1 VSGYYPVLSPGNPS
15 RRIRQNERIMRPTD
29 ENIRDTLKAH
39 GLRTTPQRQAI
50 LKSFEQDTGEHLS
63 AEEIHSRASRT
74 LTTLSRAT
82 VYATLA
88 ELTDLGLLS
97 AVGIP
102 EPVRYETNTERHDH
116 FRCRVCLRLFDLL
129 SDSARPPRAGPPR
142 FVIERVD
149 LRAEGICA
157 DCVDYEAGL
166 EEGVR
171 AINRGTRGRPWK
183 DVLEWAEVACAS
195 TDGPLGTILLAASP
209 AGILRLAFEDHF
221 DAKELRTRA
230 ASRRGSR
237 TAQQHLRTA
246 SAELG
251 AFLAGELQE
260 IDCAID
266 PTVLSPARES
276 LDATRAIPYAGH
288 NSYIKLIGDL
298 APRDLGRWM
307 GANPIP
313 VILPCHRVTRGKEIP
328 DCFVG
333 GLQRRQ
339 WLEDHER
346 EYVPLLSRMGSVQA
360 TE

>member
-1 VSGYYPVLSPGNPS
+1 
-15 RRIRQNERIMRPTD
+15 MRPAD
-29 ENIRDTLKAH
+29 ESIRDTLKAH

-50 LKSFEQDTGEHLS
+50 LEAFEQDTGEHLS

-116 FRCRVCLRLFDLL
+116 FRCRVCLRLFDLP
-129 SDSARPPRAGPPR
+129 SDPVEPHQTGPPR

-157 DCVDYEAGL
+157 DCIDYEAGL
-166 EEGVR
+166 QEGVR
-171 AINRGTRGRPWK
+171 AINRGTRGRPWTE
-183 DVLEWAEVACAS
+183 VLDRAEVASTS
-195 TDGPLGTILLAASP
+195 TDSPLGTILLAATPS
-209 AGILRLAFEDHF
+209 GILRLAFEEHF
-221 DAKELRTRA
+221 DAGELRKRA

-237 TAQQHLRTA
+237 AAQQHLKTA
-246 SAELG
+246 VVELS

-260 IDCAID
+260 IGCPID
-266 PTVLSPARES
+266 ATGLSAARDS
-276 LDATRAIPYAGH
+276 LNATRAIPYAGH
-288 NSYIKLIGDL
+288 NSYTKLLGDL
-298 APRDLGRWM
+298 PPKELGRWM

-328 DCFVG
+328 RCFVG

-346 EYVPLLSRMGSVQA
+346 EYAPLLPGMRSSQA
-360 TE
+360 SP

>member
-1 VSGYYPVLSPGNPS
+1 V
-15 RRIRQNERIMRPTD
+15 RPTD
-29 ENIRDTLKAH
+29 ESIRATLKEH

-50 LKSFEQDTGEHLS
+50 LRAFEAATSEHLS
-63 AEEIHSRASRT
+63 AEEIHARAS
-74 LTTLSRAT
+74 LSLSSLSRAT

-88 ELTDLGLLS
+88 ELTEIGLLS
-97 AVGIP
+97 AVGLP
-102 EPVRYETNTERHDH
+102 EPVRYETNTARHDH

-129 SDSARPPRAGPPR
+129 GDSAPPPQTGPRR

-157 DCVDYEAGL
+157 DCIDYEAGL

-171 AINRGTRGRPWK
+171 AINRGTGGRPWTA
-183 DVLEWAEVACAS
+183 VLDRPDIASAS
-195 TDGPLGTILLAASP
+195 TEGPLGTILLAATP
-209 AGILRLAFEDHF
+209 TGILRLAFEEHF
-221 DAKELRTRA
+221 DAGELRKRA

-237 TAQQHLRTA
+237 AAHQHLKTA
-246 SAELG
+246 AGELD

-260 IDCAID
+260 ISCPVD
-266 PTVLSPARES
+266 PTGLSTARDS
-276 LDATRAIPYAGH
+276 LNATRAIPYAGH

-298 APRDLGRWM
+298 SPRELGRWM

-328 DCFVG
+328 RCFVG

-346 EYVPLLSRMGSVQA
+346 EYVPLLPRMRSAQ
-360 TE
+360 TPE